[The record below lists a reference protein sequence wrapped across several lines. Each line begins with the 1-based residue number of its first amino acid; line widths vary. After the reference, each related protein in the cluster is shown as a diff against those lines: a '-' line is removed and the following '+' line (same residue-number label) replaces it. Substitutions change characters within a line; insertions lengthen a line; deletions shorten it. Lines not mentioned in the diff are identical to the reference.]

1 MGQWSR
7 SSYSSGVITMY
18 KLISDP
24 FGTGYAIQKLGSQ
37 ISFLV
42 DPANN
47 DYQQF
52 IQDVAEQGFDIV
64 EGPDVVQPSYA
75 DLRRADYPPIEDQ
88 LDKIYHSGVN
98 AWKAQI
104 KEIKER
110 HPKGITGR
118 TDIAPLPDWLYESV
132 NNYIYN
138 QQLKAYVDAVERLE
152 QYRLVDGQARL
163 VDEVEISGVY
173 HTVVTQEH
181 IQALPPD
188 DPRVIQDLAE
198 RAEAQAVID
207 ATPQNVIDAI
217 NN

>member
-1 MGQWSR
+1 MSQ
-7 SSYSSGVITMY
+7 Y
-18 KLISDP
+18 KLTNDCYTGESSTII
-24 FGTGYAIQKLGSQ
+24 FGDLNIPR
-37 ISFLV
+37 
-42 DPANN
+42 DPANS

-52 IQDVAEQGFDIV
+52 IKDVAEQGYDIV

-75 DLRRADYPPIEDQ
+75 DLRRADYPSIEDQ
-88 LDKIYHSGVN
+88 LDKIYHGGIEC
-98 AWKAQI
+98 WKEQI
-104 KEIKER
+104 KEIKDR
-110 HPKGITGR
+110 YPKGITGR
-118 TDIAPLPDWLYESV
+118 TDIAPIPDWLYKSV

-163 VDEVEISGVY
+163 VDEVEINGVY

>member
-1 MGQWSR
+1 MAQ
-7 SSYSSGVITMY
+7 Y
-18 KLISDP
+18 KLTNDCYTGESSIII
-24 FGTGYAIQKLGSQ
+24 FGGLNIPR
-37 ISFLV
+37 
-42 DPANN
+42 DPANS

-52 IQDVAEQGFDIV
+52 IKDVAEQGYDIV

-104 KEIKER
+104 KEIKDR

-118 TDIAPLPDWLYESV
+118 TDIAPIPDWVTTAVE
-132 NNYIYN
+132 NYRFN
-138 QQLKAYVDAVERLE
+138 QQLRAYVDAVERLAQRILTE
-152 QYRLVDGQARL
+152 TQERL
-163 VDEVEISGVY
+163 VDEVLGNDNVY
-173 HTVVTQEH
+173 QTVVIQEY
-181 IQALPPD
+181 IEALPAD
-188 DPRVIQDLAE
+188 DPRVIQDEAE

-207 ATPQNVIDAI
+207 ATPQNVRDAI

>member
-1 MGQWSR
+1 M
-7 SSYSSGVITMY
+7 TMY
-18 KLISDP
+18 KII
-24 FGTGYAIQKLGSQ
+24 GE
-37 ISFLV
+37 
-42 DPANN
+42 NN
-47 DYQQF
+47 DAVRTVNSDGSITCFQEGSPGYDKF

-88 LDKIYHSGVN
+88 LDKIYHGGVN

-104 KEIKER
+104 KEIKDR

-118 TDIAPLPDWLYESV
+118 TDIAPIPDWVYTAVE
-132 NNYIYN
+132 NYRFN
-138 QQLKAYVDAVERLE
+138 QQLRAYVDAVERLA
-152 QYRLVDGQARL
+152 QHRLSETQERI
-163 VDEVEISGVY
+163 VDEVLGNDNVYYTVEIQPYIEG
-173 HTVVTQEH
+173 
-181 IQALPPD
+181 LPED
-188 DPRVIQDLAE
+188 DPRVIQDEAE

>member
-1 MGQWSR
+1 M
-7 SSYSSGVITMY
+7 TKY
-18 KLISDP
+18 KI
-24 FGTGYAIQKLGSQ
+24 GRYGGS
-37 ISFLV
+37 ILC
-42 DPANN
+42 DGLCIPRIEGNGH
-47 DYQQF
+47 YRQF
-52 IQDVAEQGFDIV
+52 IKDVAEQGYDIV

-110 HPKGITGR
+110 HPKSITGR
-118 TDIAPLPDWLYESV
+118 TDIAPIPDWVYTAVE
-132 NNYIYN
+132 NYKFN
-138 QQLKAYVDAVERLE
+138 QQLRAYVDAVERLA
-152 QYRLVDGQARL
+152 QHRLSETQERL
-163 VDEVEISGVY
+163 VDEVLEGTVYYTVEI
-173 HTVVTQEH
+173 QPFIE
-181 IQALPPD
+181 ALPAD
-188 DPRVIQDLAE
+188 DPRVVQDEAE

>member
-1 MGQWSR
+1 
-7 SSYSSGVITMY
+7 MY

-75 DLRRADYPPIEDQ
+75 DLRRADYPSIEDQ
-88 LDKIYHSGVN
+88 LDKIYHGGVD

-104 KEIKER
+104 KEIKDR

-118 TDIAPLPDWLYESV
+118 TDIAPVPDWVTTAVE
-132 NNYIYN
+132 NYRFN
-138 QQLKAYVDAVERLE
+138 QQLKAYVNAVERLAQRILTE
-152 QYRLVDGQARL
+152 TQERL
-163 VDEVEISGVY
+163 VDEVLGNDNVYYTVEI
-173 HTVVTQEH
+173 QPFIE
-181 IQALPPD
+181 ALPAD
-188 DPRVIQDLAE
+188 DPRVIQDEAE